1 MQKPLFY
8 LLLMLL
14 YMTSCVSPLSS
25 FNAKVD
31 VGVILDLQTIQG
43 KMYKTCISMAIEE
56 FYSKN
61 TNYSTVIVP
70 HFKDSR
76 EDVVSA
82 ASAAIDLLKNTQVVA
97 ILGPQTSIQAHY
109 VMEIGDKVKV
119 PIISPATSPSLS
131 PRHSPYFIRS
141 SWCAASQAKAVAAV
155 VKNFGWREVVFI
167 YEDTRYGSGSVP
179 LLGEDAFVSSQYAVS
194 PSAKNDEILQQLNE
208 LKKKQARV
216 FVVHMPPS
224 LASRF
229 FQMAKEAGMMSKG
242 YAWIVADPLPSLLD
256 SEASEAMQGV
266 VGVKAHIPKS
276 DQVISFDRRW
286 RKRFYE
292 ENPEIVRSDLN
303 AFGLWA
309 YESIAAVAESV
320 ERVRADA
327 SPRFKK
333 MAGGG
338 SLTDLEAIGTSNSG
352 PKLAPLIKNLLSKGL
367 RGDCNIISDGQLQ
380 PSEFEIVNVIGN
392 RVNTVGFWT
401 EQNGISKDL
410 AIIWP
415 GNERA

>member
-1 MQKPLFY
+1 M
-8 LLLMLL
+8 
-14 YMTSCVSPLSS
+14 
-25 FNAKVD
+25 
-31 VGVILDLQTIQG
+31 
-43 KMYKTCISMAIEE
+43 
-56 FYSKN
+56 
-61 TNYSTVIVP
+61 
-70 HFKDSR
+70 
-76 EDVVSA
+76 
-82 ASAAIDLLKNTQVVA
+82 A

-242 YAWIVADPLPSLLD
+242 YAWIVADLLPSLLD
-256 SEASEAMQGV
+256 SEGIEAMQGV

-352 PKLAPLIKNLLSKGL
+352 PKLAPLIKILLSKGL
-367 RGDCNIISDGQLQ
+367 RGNYNISDGQLE

-392 RVNTVGFWT
+392 GVNPVGFWT

-415 GNERA
+415 GKTTNVPNGLSGRRLRVGVPMNGGVSEIINVEKDADGVVKATGFCIDVFEEVLKSLPYGDGLAIGYLFLKCEL